1 MLRTQPVTPQI
12 GTSTNCSK
20 TGRSVRISVVIE
32 GTLAA
37 SLSTDFAH
45 ATGMSPRP
53 SSLKPYHFTN
63 HTLAGLRPFLKRAQA
78 LTAWNAFREGL
89 SAVKS
94 GRLIAGIL
102 MPDHYHFVILT
113 HRPHAV
119 RRELGA
125 IQSGL
130 SRSGQFHHKSLWRR
144 PPREVDLIHD
154 AQKLA
159 NVIRY
164 VHLNPCRKRLT
175 DDPWSWEFSTVHEYC
190 AAHKP
195 SRFPFSAWLRDTTA
209 WFDTY
214 FRNGRD
220 ISWNSWCEE
229 MLRWMCSDATVRPH
243 LIELR
248 DYQWRSLASLSQLE
262 MEMSLMRLCSLRSRD
277 DLKNRGSAKDLW
289 VRLFLH
295 RQMQAQLQPHD
306 LSLRSFREELRM
318 KPHRMNQLLTQ
329 CPVTREEVRWVEH
342 FAHPFF
348 HD

>member
-1 MLRTQPVTPQI
+1 
-12 GTSTNCSK
+12 
-20 TGRSVRISVVIE
+20 
-32 GTLAA
+32 
-37 SLSTDFAH
+37 
-45 ATGMSPRP
+45 MSPRP

-63 HTLAGLRPFLKRAQA
+63 HTLSGLRPFLKRAPA
-78 LTAWNAFREGL
+78 LAAWNAFREGL

-113 HRPHAV
+113 HRPHSV

-130 SRSGQFHHKSLWRR
+130 SRSGRFHHRSLWRR

-154 AQKLA
+154 SQKLA

-164 VHLNPCRKRLT
+164 IHLNPCRKRLT
-175 DDPWSWEFSTVHEYC
+175 EDPWSWEFSTVHEYS
-190 AAHKP
+190 AAHKI
-195 SRFPFSAWLRDTTA
+195 SRFPFSAWLRDIA

-214 FRNGRD
+214 FRTRHD
-220 ISWNSWCEE
+220 ISWTSWCEE
-229 MLRWMCSDATVRPH
+229 MMRWMCSDATVRPH
-243 LIELR
+243 LIEER
-248 DYQWRSLASLSQLE
+248 DYQRRSLTSLSPLE
-262 MEMSLMRLCSLRSRD
+262 MESSLIRLCGLKSRE
-277 DLKNRGSAKDLW
+277 DLKLRGSAKDLW

-295 RQMQAQLQPHD
+295 KQAQLQPLD
-306 LSLRSFREELRM
+306 LPLRSLREELRM
-318 KPHRMNQLLTQ
+318 KPQRMKQILTRY
-329 CPVTREEVRWVEH
+329 PVTREEIRWVEH